1 MIKFLTKKEINIFIF
16 FEILYFKFQRFHIS
30 KNRIISKYFRLKIK
44 RLKFH
49 SLSIHTFDETQSQ
62 VVDVQ
67 NGDSIRDIGP
77 QCAGQEH
84 TNQCYEPSSYLDISA
99 ATTCT
104 KSKTIDE
111 EANNPCCLT
120 LYDMA
125 CKMAGVVDPLNIQ
138 EVASPVPFTILI
150 YHNSSD
156 CFY

>member
-1 MIKFLTKKEINIFIF
+1 MIKFLTKKKNKYFLRDLIV
-16 FEILYFKFQRFHIS
+16 YFKFQRFHIS

-99 ATTCT
+99 ATTYT
-104 KSKTIDE
+104 KSVRRVR
-111 EANNPCCLT
+111 L
-120 LYDMA
+120 
-125 CKMAGVVDPLNIQ
+125 
-138 EVASPVPFTILI
+138 
-150 YHNSSD
+150 
-156 CFY
+156 

>member
-1 MIKFLTKKEINIFIF
+1 MIKFLTKKKINIF
-16 FEILYFKFQRFHIS
+16 FEILILYFKFQRFHIS

-77 QCAGQEH
+77 QCAGQEQH

-99 ATTCT
+99 ATTYT
-104 KSKTIDE
+104 KSVRRVR
-111 EANNPCCLT
+111 L
-120 LYDMA
+120 
-125 CKMAGVVDPLNIQ
+125 
-138 EVASPVPFTILI
+138 
-150 YHNSSD
+150 
-156 CFY
+156 